1 MVAALAHRAG
11 PSRSAIAVVR
21 GLAALAEGAEADIV
35 SASLVASLLSR
46 APLPPGDVG
55 KRLGDLLRAH
65 LAPRVR
71 LPGAGAAETGATA
84 LVLAALADT
93 HRLAHADLCRGARQ
107 LLDAALP
114 TREGDLEPFVP
125 LVWWEDGREPGAT
138 PQGFAQD
145 PVVTAQTLYV
155 LRLARDAGVDDPRLA
170 TALEAT
176 TRAVRE
182 VLVSGR
188 WREGTAL
195 YPSPDALLFFASRL
209 VGRFAACRV
218 AFGRPLREA
227 VSERIA
233 TSGRGSSLDEALRLL
248 AATVVGVDAPGSRCR
263 LLTRQRRD
271 GRWDAAPLRS
281 GPGIGSEA
289 LTTGLAVA
297 AIALSK
303 RDPACD

>member
-1 MVAALAHRAG
+1 
-11 PSRSAIAVVR
+11 
-21 GLAALAEGAEADIV
+21 
-35 SASLVASLLSR
+35 
-46 APLPPGDVG
+46 
-55 KRLGDLLRAH
+55 
-65 LAPRVR
+65 VR

-93 HRLAHADLCRGARQ
+93 HRLAPADLVRGARQ

-114 TREGDLEPFVP
+114 GREGELEPFVP
-125 LVWWEDGREPGAT
+125 LVWWEDGREADAV
-138 PQGFAQD
+138 PQGLAQD
-145 PVVTAQTLYV
+145 AVVTAQTLYV
-155 LRLARDAGVDDPRLA
+155 LRLARDAGMDDPRLA
-170 TALEAT
+170 TALDAT

-182 VLVSGR
+182 ALTSGR
-188 WREGTAL
+188 WRHGTRL
-195 YPSPDALLFFASRL
+195 YPSPDAFLFFAARA
-209 VGRFAACRV
+209 VERFAACRV

-233 TSGRGSSLDEALRLL
+233 TAGRGSSLDEALRLL

-281 GPGIGSEA
+281 DAQLGSEA
-289 LTTGLAVA
+289 LTTGVAVA